1 MSVNGT
7 TSCATCH
14 RQEMAFTDGR
24 AQALGAAG
32 QSHPRSSMSL
42 VNVAYNNAF
51 NWSDPTV
58 HSLEEQALKPMFST
72 NPVELGVVK
81 ADLLRL
87 IRSDAIYGT
96 LFPRRLPAKRMRLPS
111 RMWRRRLLHLSGPS
125 SPRGRRMTDS
135 IFSAMRTLSGVRQA
149 RRVFVFLGLWRPLV
163 FSVPRR
169 FQFQ

>member
-1 MSVNGT
+1 MHFGRVAAAVGLVTWCASGASRLPRPIVPSDNPANSTKVQLGRYLFYDKRMSVNGT

-24 AQALGAAG
+24 ARAVGATG
-32 QSHPRSSMSL
+32 QLHPRSSMSL

-51 NWSDPTV
+51 NWSDPSV

-87 IRSDAIYGT
+87 IRSDATYRA
-96 LFPRRLPAKRMRLPS
+96 L
-111 RMWRRRLLHLSGPS
+111 
-125 SPRGRRMTDS
+125 
-135 IFSAMRTLSGVRQA
+135 
-149 RRVFVFLGLWRPLV
+149 
-163 FSVPRR
+163 
-169 FQFQ
+169 